1 MQLIMDHKGLIS
13 PDIYIYIYTK
23 KYIMDD
29 SDVRTSDAICK
40 W

>member
-13 PDIYIYIYTK
+13 PDIYIYIQK